1 MATCTSTR
9 NLSTH
14 EALETLRR
22 SLAGHQEP
30 PVSDSKKAR
39 GAIAV
44 FIKEG
49 DDDLWLLMI
58 KRSETPQDPW
68 SGQMAFPGG
77 HAAKQ
82 DSSLFDTAVRETQEE
97 VGVDART
104 QQFLG
109 CLDNVYP
116 KNAPMIV
123 SSFVFLLLNKVD
135 PKTSKEAEEIV
146 WVPVSFLLDPKNIST
161 FVVTIRG
168 EETPMP
174 CYNYSDHIIWGM
186 SFRII
191 REIISKM
198 TVHS

>member
-1 MATCTSTR
+1 MI
-9 NLSTH
+9 
-14 EALETLRR
+14 RR
-22 SLAGHQEP
+22 SE
-30 PVSDSKKAR
+30 SS
-39 GAIAV
+39 
-44 FIKEG
+44 
-49 DDDLWLLMI
+49 
-58 KRSETPQDPW
+58 QDPW

-77 HAAKQ
+77 HAANQ
-82 DSSLFDTAVRETQEE
+82 DRSLFDTAARETQEE

-109 CLDNVYP
+109 CLNNVYP

-123 SSFVFLLLNKVD
+123 SPFVFLLLNKVD
-135 PKTSKEAEEIV
+135 PRTSKEAEEIV

-191 REIISKM
+191 REIVTKM
-198 TVHS
+198 TAHS